1 MQRNPVVFER
11 DPYRAEI
18 LYKGDARRSPNPV
31 RAIAAHVNWEI
42 VAGFLI
48 LIGFFVF
55 VLWRGD
61 TQWQGIGTFGLV
73 VVGWVFSLCLHEFAH
88 AATAYIAGDHSDS
101 TRSYLTFNPLKY
113 VHPVLSILLPLAF
126 ILLGGIGLPGGAV
139 YLQRGLVR
147 SRAWQSAISL
157 AGPLMNALVAL
168 ACAVPFFLGILDQH
182 FVLASALTLLA
193 FFQVAAVVL
202 NLLPIPPL
210 DGFGILSPWLPRDV
224 RNGAQAF
231 GNYTFVLL
239 FLLIWY
245 VPAASNLYF
254 STIFSLLANLRID
267 PGLFDT
273 GFKLFRFWI
282 R

>member
-1 MQRNPVVFER
+1 MFER

-61 TQWQGIGTFGLV
+61 TQWQGIGTFGFV

-88 AATAYIAGDHSDS
+88 AATAYLGGDHSDS

-113 VHPVLSILLPLAF
+113 VHPVLSILLPLVF

-147 SRAWQSAISL
+147 NRVWQSAISL

-168 ACAVPFFLGILDQH
+168 VCAVPFFLGFFYTHL
-182 FVLASALTLLA
+182 VLASALAVLA

-210 DGFGILSPWLPRDV
+210 DGFGIISPWLSREV
-224 RNGAQAF
+224 RNGALAF
-231 GNYTFVLL
+231 GNYTFIVL
-239 FLLIWY
+239 FLLLWY
-245 VPAASNLYF
+245 VPAANTLYF
-254 STIFSLLANLRID
+254 STILNLLDHLRID
-267 PGLFDT
+267 QFIVQG
-273 GFKLFRFWI
+273 GFTHFRFWI
-282 R
+282 KS

>member
-1 MQRNPVVFER
+1 VFER

-61 TQWQGIGTFGLV
+61 QQWQGLGTFGFV

-88 AATAYIAGDHSDS
+88 ATTAYLGGDHSDS

-113 VHPVLSILLPLAF
+113 VHPVLSILLPLVF

-147 SRAWQSAISL
+147 NRVWQSAISL
-157 AGPLMNALVAL
+157 AGPLMNALIAL
-168 ACAVPFFLGILDQH
+168 VCALPFFFLGIADQH
-182 FVLASALTLLA
+182 PILASALALLA
-193 FFQVAAVVL
+193 FFQAAAVVL

-210 DGFGILSPWLPRDV
+210 DGFGIISPWLPRDV

-231 GNYTFVLL
+231 GNYTFLVL
-239 FLLIWY
+239 FLLLWN
-245 VPAASNLYF
+245 VKPAYDLYF
-254 STIFSLLANLRID
+254 STIFNLLDHLRID
-267 PGLFDT
+267 PLFVQFGL
-273 GFKLFRFWI
+273 GLFRFWI
-282 R
+282 KS